1 MQIAKQLFE
10 MSLDMDYMDYA
21 DYTEDMLVELAK
33 DLDKIVDTQ
42 LYKCLEQVVV
52 MNGNDELP
60 LLNQMLKA
68 SEYNYD
74 YDCSYDWEKA
84 V

>member
-1 MQIAKQLFE
+1 MTTMQIAKQLFE

-21 DYTEDMLVELAK
+21 DYAENTLVEMAK
-33 DLDKIVDTQ
+33 DLDKIVDTE
-42 LYKCLEQVVV
+42 LYKCLEQVVI

-68 SEYNYD
+68 VE
-74 YDCSYDWEKA
+74 
-84 V
+84 

>member
-1 MQIAKQLFE
+1 MIETKEIAKQLIE

-21 DYTEDMLVELAK
+21 DCIENELDIITTELEQIK
-33 DLDKIVDTQ
+33 DTTLYSLLDK
-42 LYKCLEQVVV
+42 VVY

-60 LLNQMLKA
+60 LLSQMIKG
-68 SEYNYD
+68 
-74 YDCSYDWEKA
+74 

>member
-1 MQIAKQLFE
+1 MTTMEIAKQLFE

-21 DYTEDMLVELAK
+21 DYTEDTLMEVAK
-33 DLDKIVDTQ
+33 DLDKIIDTE
-42 LYKCLEQVVV
+42 LYRVLEQVVY

-68 SEYNYD
+68 
-74 YDCSYDWEKA
+74 

>member
-21 DYTEDMLVELAK
+21 DYAEDTLIEVAK
-33 DLDKIVDTQ
+33 DLDKIIDTE
-42 LYKCLEQVVV
+42 LYRVLEQVVY

-60 LLNQMLKA
+60 LLNQMLK
-68 SEYNYD
+68 
-74 YDCSYDWEKA
+74 
-84 V
+84 VV